1 MSNQLSKTYISL
13 NNFSEKIILNKSENH
28 IKSLLLQVADECRR
42 SGKPVVLRFAGG
54 WVRDKLL
61 GIESHDLDVVVDTMS
76 GYDFAMH
83 LRAYLHK
90 NANSLTKFPHIAKI
104 ERNPEKSK
112 HLETATTHI
121 MNFGI
126 DFVNLRSEKYS
137 SDSRIPVVAFGTPEE
152 DALRRDCT
160 INALFYNLH
169 TSQIEDFTKRGLKD
183 IKLKK
188 IVTPLKPYS
197 TFEDDPL
204 RILRCIRFASRF
216 GFEIDSETKLAM
228 MHPEIKKSLLI
239 KISKERIGVE
249 LEKMLKGPDPYT
261 SLILIHELELYEHIF
276 TTEIL
281 GKPKNNIK
289 MVLPILEFVKWMM
302 YNQLK
307 DESTNI
313 VKSSPENGLEYES
326 KNEINENLNITY
338 SPRYLMTQ
346 ILKHIRVHPF
356 KAYMDLLGGTENNII
371 PWLLSILIP
380 WKNQT
385 IKIKKINTQ
394 CSAIILKDALK
405 MSNATI
411 HIIEDSFTYFQ
422 DAQKISHECMNGSTN
437 RLSLGLFIRLVKKN
451 WPFAIFLGLIDDIA
465 TLYLSNT
472 SELIYNQKNMTS
484 VSIIE
489 ALASKKQSIF
499 YRYKRLLD
507 QIHHENLQNAYSI
520 QPLINGH
527 ILSETLGLK
536 GPQIGLAIEQIIR
549 WQLEN
554 PEGTKEQC
562 LEKITL

>member
-1 MSNQLSKTYISL
+1 MCNQSPKTGVSL
-13 NNFSEKIILNKSENH
+13 DDFSEEIILNKNENS
-28 IKSLLLQVADECRR
+28 IKSLLLQVAEECKRL
-42 SGKPVVLRFAGG
+42 GKPVTLRFAGG

-83 LRAYLHK
+83 LSAYLRK
-90 NANSLTKFPHIAKI
+90 DMGSLTKFPHIAKI

-112 HLETATTHI
+112 HLETATTRI
-121 MNFGI
+121 MDFGI

-137 SDSRIPVVAFGTPEE
+137 SDSRIPIIEFGTPEE

-216 GFEIDSETKLAM
+216 GFKIDSEVKLAM

-249 LEKMLKGPDPYT
+249 LEKMLKGPDPYS
-261 SLILIHELELYEHIF
+261 SLILIHELGLYENIF
-276 TTEIL
+276 ATEIL
-281 GKPKNNIK
+281 GKPKNNMK
-289 MVLPILEFVKWMM
+289 MILPVLELVKWIM
-302 YNQLK
+302 YDQSK
-307 DESTNI
+307 DKLTNTI
-313 VKSSPENGLEYES
+313 NNNS
-326 KNEINENLNITY
+326 KNELENESQNKLNQNLNITY
-338 SPRYLMTQ
+338 LSKYSLTE
-346 ILKHIRVHPF
+346 ILKHIQTHPF
-356 KAYMDLLGGTENNII
+356 KAYMSLLGETKNNII
-371 PWLLSILIP
+371 PWLLCILIP

-385 IKIKKINTQ
+385 IKIKKVDTQ
-394 CSAIILKDALK
+394 CSAIIVRDALK
-405 MSNATI
+405 MSNIIT

-422 DAQKISHECMNGSTN
+422 DAQKISHECMNGNVN

-451 WPFAIFLGLIDDIA
+451 WPFAIFLGLIDDII
-465 TLYLSNT
+465 TLYLSNIDT
-472 SELIYNQKNMTS
+472 LMSNQNEIEIIYKN
-484 VSIIE
+484 
-489 ALASKKQSIF
+489 
-499 YRYKRLLD
+499 LLD
-507 QIHHENLQNAYSI
+507 QIHQENLQNVYSI

-527 ILSETLGLK
+527 VLSETLGLK
-536 GPQIGLAIEQIIR
+536 GPQIGIAIEQIIR

-554 PEGTKEQC
+554 PKGTKEQC
-562 LEKITL
+562 LKQITL